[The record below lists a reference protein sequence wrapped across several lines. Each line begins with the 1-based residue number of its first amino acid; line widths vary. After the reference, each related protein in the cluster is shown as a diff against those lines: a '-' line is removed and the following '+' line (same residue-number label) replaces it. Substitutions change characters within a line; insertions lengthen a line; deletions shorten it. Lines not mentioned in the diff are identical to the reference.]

1 MIQKINNYIKNQLY
15 TFSLYIR
22 KAAGTVVLLIIARYL
37 SVYDYG
43 LFSSYKSIAA
53 FLLIFANLGFADY
66 ILVSSKA
73 NIHEVKL
80 KITLFL
86 TYAIILVLLVLTGCY
101 FYKFESKILFALI
114 LLRTFFDIT
123 FFALIL
129 PYFQATKRFNTIGI
143 INIIYSFGTILIAI
157 VSYNFKLSLLEF
169 LVLSIILGG
178 INLIHC
184 SFYAKLN
191 YTLLFNYP
199 KRIILKLDKK
209 ILHFISVA
217 IIAYLYNQ
225 VAPLFIATFVDKTQ
239 AALFFAA
246 YTIANIVMLLISAQT
261 QKMVPEM
268 IKNTVSNIRKILYK
282 NLRFIIL
289 VTSVLFLFMF
299 IFGKLVLKLV
309 YGQDYYMNGY
319 WVLLIL
325 MLSNIALAESSIFG
339 AHIVASNNVNKAL
352 PILLQTSG
360 ITILSLFILKNF
372 GIYGAAI
379 SYFIASIYLAYKYT
393 VYSNKLL
400 KQQEQ
405 LENIKETTCNNN

>member
-1 MIQKINNYIKNQLY
+1 MLIKIHKYMNEHLY
-15 TFSLYIR
+15 AMSLYVR
-22 KAAGTVVLLIIARYL
+22 QTAGTIVLLFLARIL

-43 LFSSYKSIAA
+43 LFSSYKAIAT
-53 FLLIFANLGFADY
+53 FLLIIANLSFADY
-66 ILVSSKA
+66 ILVSSNAKI
-73 NIHEVKL
+73 NEVKL
-80 KITLFL
+80 KLSLFL
-86 TYAIILVLLVLTGCY
+86 VYAFTITSAIALFSFAFNIESHVLFILV
-101 FYKFESKILFALI
+101 
-114 LLRTFFDIT
+114 LLRTFFDAT
-123 FFALIL
+123 FFKLIL
-129 PYFQATKRFNTIGI
+129 PYFQAAKKFNVIAW
-143 INIIYSFGTILIAI
+143 INILYSICIMLIAVI
-157 VSYNFKLSLLEF
+157 SFYLKLSLLEF
-169 LVLSIILGG
+169 LILNVILGI
-178 INLIHC
+178 INFFQC
-184 SFYAKLN
+184 SIYTRLN
-191 YTLLFNYP
+191 YFLLFQNF
-199 KRIILKLDKK
+199 KRILKKIDKK
-209 ILHFISVA
+209 IWDFIG
-217 IIAYLYNQ
+217 ITIGTYLYSQ
-225 VAPLFIATFVDKTQ
+225 IAPLFISTMVPKEQ
-239 AALFFAA
+239 AALYFSSF
-246 YTIANIVMLLISAQT
+246 TIANIVMLLISAQT

-289 VTSVLFLFMF
+289 VTSALFLFMLV
-299 IFGKLVLKLV
+299 FGKLVLKLV

-325 MLSNIALAESSIFG
+325 MLSNIALSESSIFG